1 MRLRLVAKKINVEDD
16 DDDIDIDGEDDYE
29 DIDSVDSVIE
39 AFDARR
45 RLENVLEDK
54 ALERLLSG
62 DYDY

>member
-1 MRLRLVAKKINVEDD
+1 VAKKINVEDD

-62 DYDY
+62 DYDD

>member
-1 MRLRLVAKKINVEDD
+1 VAKKINVEDD
-16 DDDIDIDGEDDYE
+16 GDDIDIDGEDDYE

>member
-1 MRLRLVAKKINVEDD
+1 MAKKINTEDD
-16 DDDIDIDGEDDYE
+16 VDDIDIDIEDDFE
-29 DIDSVDSVIE
+29 DFDSVDSVLE

-62 DYDY
+62 DFDD

>member
-1 MRLRLVAKKINVEDD
+1 MAKKINVEDD

-54 ALERLLSG
+54 ALERLLNG

>member
-1 MRLRLVAKKINVEDD
+1 MAKKINVEDD

>member
-1 MRLRLVAKKINVEDD
+1 MRFRFVAKKINVEDD

-62 DYDY
+62 DYDD

>member
-1 MRLRLVAKKINVEDD
+1 MAKKINVEDD
-16 DDDIDIDGEDDYE
+16 GDDIDIDGEDDYQ

-62 DYDY
+62 DYDD

>member
-1 MRLRLVAKKINVEDD
+1 MAKKINVEDD
-16 DDDIDIDGEDDYE
+16 GDDIDIDGEDDYE

-54 ALERLLSG
+54 ALERLLNG

>member
-1 MRLRLVAKKINVEDD
+1 MAKKINVEDD

-62 DYDY
+62 DYDD

>member
-16 DDDIDIDGEDDYE
+16 GDDIDIDGEDDYE

-54 ALERLLSG
+54 ALERLLNG